1 MQVPIEVVT
10 KDCTA
15 LSDGELGELADLAA
29 LGPGWEIGVL
39 NKQAE
44 EWVLASQ
51 AHLDGRLAGFVL
63 STLERIGGTPAV
75 LVGLGTVAPVED
87 RGTVLQALMAEQFH
101 KARMAFPDED
111 VLVAARM
118 VQPGPFEA
126 FAPLA
131 DRRPWPDVRPN
142 GEERAWGRR
151 LAKRY
156 GALRFDDRSMVAV
169 GEGDRLLLDYE
180 ALEPEPVDAVFEPLS
195 GQDSYVIGWGWA
207 MAEFLDGYVEPLA
220 T

>member
-1 MQVPIEVVT
+1 MPIEVFT

-15 LSDGELGELADLAA
+15 LSDGELSELADLAA
-29 LGPGWEIGVL
+29 VGPGWEIGVL
-39 NKQAE
+39 GKQVE
-44 EWVLASQ
+44 EWVLVSQ
-51 AHLDGRLAGFVL
+51 ARIEGRLAGYLF

-75 LVGLGTVAPVED
+75 VVGLGTVARAEN
-87 RGTVLQALMAEQFH
+87 RSEVLAGLMREQYH

-126 FAPLA
+126 LRSLT
-131 DRRPWPDVRPN
+131 DRRPWPGVRPN

-156 GALRFDDRSMVAV
+156 GAVRFDDRTMVAAGDG
-169 GEGDRLLLDYE
+169 GEKLLLDFD
-180 ALEPEPVDAVFEPLS
+180 ALEPEPVLDLFDGVDA
-195 GQDSYVIGWGWA
+195 DSYVIGWGWA
-207 MAEFLDGYVEPLA
+207 MAEFLDDYVEPNAL
-220 T
+220 